1 MPYTYP
7 IEPEA
12 MFEDRAA
19 QFVAFGVPAADVG
32 RMRSAI
38 TDMWSDGAGGWVP
51 EWSALAAGYAEK
63 GDHYLA
69 SLLYGCAKFPCLADA
84 QRSAALAR
92 QVEEYVAASPSF
104 PVRFERRLLSVPY
117 LGAKIDMPV
126 HIYSASDDYTSS
138 PMLLIS
144 GGVDT
149 WKMDIHR
156 MCVSAATHSGA
167 TVLAFDIP
175 GTGEIAHVP
184 LNADADEVVLGL
196 AAAARM
202 LGNGKIGHLALSFG
216 GNYSA
221 MTGLT
226 GAVDAAVVDGGP
238 VKDSFTAEN
247 LGRLPYGM
255 SDIVAN
261 AIGFTARPP
270 LGELVKASAQL
281 SRAALLEQSLNS
293 PMLVVNGADDYF
305 IPQSDTLVFTGR
317 TDTEVHL
324 IEGTGHVAR
333 SKLDTVL
340 PMMISWLRRQLT
352 GPTSSPEH

>member
-1 MPYTYP
+1 MKLEGAGSMSYTYP

-19 QFVAFGVPAADVG
+19 QFVAFGVPAADVE

-38 TDMWSDGAGGWVP
+38 QDMWSDGPGGWVP

-117 LGAKIDMPV
+117 LGATVEVPV

-156 MCVSAATHSGA
+156 MCVSAATPSGG
-167 TVLAFDIP
+167 TVVAFDIP
-175 GTGEIAHVP
+175 GTGEIAQVP

-196 AAAARM
+196 
-202 LGNGKIGHLALSFG
+202 
-216 GNYSA
+216 
-221 MTGLT
+221 
-226 GAVDAAVVDGGP
+226 VAAV
-238 VKDSFTAEN
+238 
-247 LGRLPYGM
+247 
-255 SDIVAN
+255 
-261 AIGFTARPP
+261 
-270 LGELVKASAQL
+270 
-281 SRAALLEQSLNS
+281 
-293 PMLVVNGADDYF
+293 
-305 IPQSDTLVFTGR
+305 
-317 TDTEVHL
+317 
-324 IEGTGHVAR
+324 
-333 SKLDTVL
+333 
-340 PMMISWLRRQLT
+340 
-352 GPTSSPEH
+352 